1 MGRRNKKKIY
11 SIILVN
17 HGKQLRT
24 ICSEETETKIYKKL
38 KELLDES
45 NSVSF
50 PIRYNNHEHVM
61 IEAEYELVIIKCS
74 DEFDKK
80 VNKVRSDSGEFVNYE
95 TTDDDWIVV
104 DREPYNIE
112 ETFWVYG
119 YHPRLQRKDFNWVF
133 DNFIAKDAKNKYM
146 FKSIQVYLNKLLI
159 DCNGKLEIVICKNK
173 KDSIR
178 LYNLIETKSNE
189 KKFKYIMFMG
199 DISKSKYKGDWI
211 KRIKELTG
219 WNNTK
224 INRSSTRP

>member
-1 MGRRNKKKIY
+1 MPRRNKKKIY
-11 SIILVN
+11 SIILIN

-24 ICSEETETKIYKKL
+24 LCSETTETKIYKRF

-45 NSVSF
+45 KEVMF

-74 DEFDKK
+74 DEFDSK
-80 VNKVRSDSGEFVNYE
+80 VNKVKSDSGEFVDYK
-95 TTDDDWIVV
+95 TTDEDWIVV
-104 DREPYNIE
+104 DRAAYDIE
-112 ETFWVYG
+112 ESFWVYG
-119 YHPRLQRKDFNWVF
+119 YHPRLQRKDFNWIF

-219 WNNTK
+219 WNNIK

>member
-1 MGRRNKKKIY
+1 MARRNKKKIY

-24 ICSEETETKIYKKL
+24 ICSEETDTKIYKRF

-45 NSVSF
+45 KEVN
-50 PIRYNNHEHVM
+50 NNHEHVM

-74 DEFDKK
+74 DEFDNK

-95 TTDDDWIVV
+95 TTDEDWIVV
-104 DREPYNIE
+104 DRSPYNIE

-133 DNFIAKDAKNKYM
+133 DNFIAKDSKNKYM
-146 FKSIQVYLNKLLI
+146 FKSVQVFLNKLLV
-159 DCNGKLEIVICKNK
+159 DCNGKLDIVICKNK

-178 LYNLIETKSNE
+178 LYNTIEETARE
-189 KKFKYIMFMG
+189 KKFKYVLFMG
-199 DISKSKYKGDWI
+199 DITQSKYRSDWVD
-211 KRIKELTG
+211 RIRKLTG
-219 WNNTK
+219 WNDIK
-224 INRSSTRP
+224 INRPSTRP

>member
-1 MGRRNKKKIY
+1 MARRNKKKIY

-24 ICSEETETKIYKKL
+24 LCSEATETQIYKRFQK
-38 KELLDES
+38 LLDE
-45 NSVSF
+45 NKKVMF
-50 PIRYNNHEHVM
+50 PMKYNNHEHVM
-61 IEAEYELVIIKCS
+61 IESEYEIVIIKCS
-74 DEFDKK
+74 DEFDSK
-80 VNKVRSDSGEFVNYE
+80 VNKVKSDSGEYTNYE
-95 TTDDDWIVV
+95 TTDEDWIVV
-104 DREPYNIE
+104 DRAAYDIE
-112 ETFWVYG
+112 ESFWVYG
-119 YHPRLQRKDFNWVF
+119 YHPRLQRKDFNWIF
-133 DNFIAKDAKNKYM
+133 DNLIAKDAKNKYM

-219 WNNTK
+219 WNNIK

>member
-1 MGRRNKKKIY
+1 MARRNKKKIY

-24 ICSEETETKIYKKL
+24 ICSEETETKIYKRF

-45 NSVSF
+45 KEVNF

-74 DEFDKK
+74 DEFDNK

-95 TTDDDWIVV
+95 TTDEDWIVV
-104 DREPYNIE
+104 DRAPYNIE

>member
-1 MGRRNKKKIY
+1 MARRNKKKIY

-17 HGKQLRT
+17 HSKQLST
-24 ICSEETETKIYKKL
+24 LCSEATETQIYKRFQK
-38 KELLDES
+38 LLDE
-45 NSVSF
+45 NKKVMF
-50 PIRYNNHEHVM
+50 PMKYNNHEHVM
-61 IEAEYELVIIKCS
+61 IESEYEIVIIKCS
-74 DEFDKK
+74 DEFDSK
-80 VNKVRSDSGEFVNYE
+80 VNKVKNDSGEYTNYE
-95 TTDDDWIVV
+95 TTDEDWIVV
-104 DREPYNIE
+104 DRAAYNIE
-112 ETFWVYG
+112 ESFWVYG
-119 YHPRLQRKDFNWVF
+119 YHPRLQRKDFNWIF

>member
-104 DREPYNIE
+104 DRAPYNIE

-133 DNFIAKDAKNKYM
+133 DNFIAKDSKNKYM
-146 FKSIQVYLNKLLI
+146 FKSVQVYLNKLLI

-173 KDSIR
+173 KDCIR
-178 LYNLIETKSNE
+178 LYNLIEANANE

-199 DISKSKYKGDWI
+199 DISKSKYKRDWI
-211 KRIKELTG
+211 ERIMKLTG
-219 WNNTK
+219 WNKVK
-224 INRSSTRP
+224 IWRSTTRA